1 MIYVAASCSIGKR
14 NGTYGPENGC
24 VGLYGAREAANRVT
38 WYTIFR
44 GHGVSVSHMGPP
56 RPGHMPLLEA
66 SKAVGEQSADTAYSV
81 ADVCALLELGDL
93 V

>member
-1 MIYVAASCSIGKR
+1 
-14 NGTYGPENGC
+14 
-24 VGLYGAREAANRVT
+24 
-38 WYTIFR
+38 
-44 GHGVSVSHMGPP
+44 MGPP